1 MFAGLT
7 IARGGLRKFGL
18 ALAASTVLA
27 LGALSPMQAAAQE
40 TVLKFVSWQNDEPG
54 VGGWWA
60 SVIEE
65 YKAQHPG
72 VEIEWTKVERAAF
85 ADTMTTLFA
94 GGSPPDIVH
103 LASFEFQRFAKEGWL
118 ENLAP
123 WVEKSGTSLDGW
135 AGQKTCELDNE
146 TVCVMMLYFGYIMA
160 YNEAI
165 LTAEG
170 LAPPTNYAELLEVAR
185 KTTKDL
191 NGDGIIDQF
200 GLHHPTK
207 VGGGQYVTEM
217 LNYVLDAGGRWTNA
231 EGQVTINTPEV
242 IEGLTRWKTVVTE
255 GLMPR
260 DLSSGETRQLL
271 ADGKI
276 AVGLDGPWLV
286 PIIAKGAA
294 AADVKI
300 VADPLSPPVGGSSN
314 VLGMSKD
321 ISDEHKALVWDFI
334 ALAMSDTFQSSYAT
348 LAASPAPSPR
358 ADIAEATAVTPEF
371 GLLVDAAKAASA
383 AGIDRIPAGLEVQYN
398 EFAKMVMEESQRM
411 IIENLDPA
419 AVAATMQARAEELQ
433 NQ

>member
-1 MFAGLT
+1 MFEGLSR
-7 IARGGLRKFGL
+7 ARGGLRKAGL
-18 ALAASTVLA
+18 ALALSTA
-27 LGALSPMQAAAQE
+27 LVAGALSPMLAAAQE
-40 TVLKFVSWQNDEPG
+40 TTLKFVSWQNDEPG

-60 SVIEE
+60 SLIEE
-65 YKAQHPG
+65 FKAQHPG
-72 VEIEWTKVERAAF
+72 VEVEWTKVERAAF

-103 LASFEFQRFAKEGWL
+103 LASFEFQRFANEGWL
-118 ENLAP
+118 EDLGP
-123 WVEKSGTSLDGW
+123 WFDKGGVGLDGW
-135 AGQKTCELDNE
+135 AGQQICEFNGE
-146 TVCVMMLYFGYIMA
+146 TACVMMLYFGYIMA
-160 YNEAI
+160 YNQAI
-165 LTAEG
+165 LDAEG
-170 LAPPTNYAELLEVAR
+170 LAAPTSYEELLEVAR

-242 IEGLTRWKTVVTE
+242 IEGLTRWKTIVTE

-286 PIIAKGAA
+286 PILAKGAA
-294 AADVKI
+294 SEDVKI

-314 VLGMSKD
+314 VLGMAKD

-334 ALAMSDTFQSSYAT
+334 QLAMSDEFQSTYAT

-358 ADIAEATAVTPEF
+358 ADITEATAVTPEF
-371 GLLVDAAKAASA
+371 GLLVEGARAASA
-383 AGIDRIPAGLEVQYN
+383 EGIDRIPVGLEIQYN

-411 IIENLDPA
+411 IIEDLDPA

>member
-1 MFAGLT
+1 MFRGFT
-7 IARGGLRKFGL
+7 TARGGLRKFGL

-60 SVIEE
+60 SLIEE
-65 YKAQHPG
+65 FKAQHPG

-123 WVEKSGTSLDGW
+123 WVEKSGISLDGW
-135 AGQKTCELDNE
+135 AGQKTCEFNNE
-146 TVCVMMLYFGYIMA
+146 TACVMMLYFGYIMA

-165 LTAEG
+165 LAAEG
-170 LAPPTNYAELLEVAR
+170 LSAPTNYAELLEVAR

-242 IEGLTRWKTVVTE
+242 VEGLRRST
-255 GLMPR
+255 
-260 DLSSGETRQLL
+260 
-271 ADGKI
+271 
-276 AVGLDGPWLV
+276 
-286 PIIAKGAA
+286 
-294 AADVKI
+294 
-300 VADPLSPPVGGSSN
+300 
-314 VLGMSKD
+314 
-321 ISDEHKALVWDFI
+321 
-334 ALAMSDTFQSSYAT
+334 
-348 LAASPAPSPR
+348 
-358 ADIAEATAVTPEF
+358 
-371 GLLVDAAKAASA
+371 
-383 AGIDRIPAGLEVQYN
+383 
-398 EFAKMVMEESQRM
+398 
-411 IIENLDPA
+411 
-419 AVAATMQARAEELQ
+419 
-433 NQ
+433 

>member
-1 MFAGLT
+1 MIRGLT
-7 IARGGLRKFGL
+7 KARRGLRTLGV
-18 ALAASTVLA
+18 ALAATTIMT
-27 LGALSPMQAAAQE
+27 LGVLSPMQATAQD

-54 VGGWWA
+54 VGDWWA
-60 SVIEE
+60 SVIDEF
-65 YKAQHPG
+65 KAQHPG

-118 ENLAP
+118 EDLGP
-123 WVEKSGTSLDGW
+123 WIEKSGTNVEGW
-135 AGQKTCELDNE
+135 AGQKTCEFNNE
-146 TVCVMMLYFGYIMA
+146 TACVMMLYFGYIMA

-191 NGDGIIDQF
+191 NGDGIMDQF
-200 GLHHPTK
+200 GMHHPTK

-231 EGQVTINTPEV
+231 AGHVTIDTPEV

-255 GLMPR
+255 GVMPR
-260 DLSSGETRQLL
+260 DMSSGETRQLL

-286 PIIAKGAA
+286 PILAKGAA
-294 AADVKI
+294 ADDLRI
-300 VADPLSPPVGGSSN
+300 VASPLSPPVGGSSN
-314 VLGMSKD
+314 VLGMSKE

-334 ALAMSDTFQSSYAT
+334 ALAMSDDFQTSYAT

-358 ADIAEATAVTPEF
+358 ADTTEATAVTPEF
-371 GLLVDAAKAASA
+371 GVLVASAQAASA
-383 AGIDRIPAGLEVQYN
+383 AGVDRIPAGLEVQYG

-411 IIENLDPA
+411 VIEDLDPA

-433 NQ
+433 KQ